1 MKTRR
6 RYVRLTLVVPTDVSL
21 DLDEDRTQFVT
32 TEATCF
38 GNYIRQAAHVVDD
51 GDVEGTCSI
60 CCVVEKAE
68 LVPADEHE
76 AMWDRVYP

>member
-6 RYVRLTLVVPTDVSL
+6 RYVRLTLIVPADVSV
-21 DLDEDRTQFVT
+21 DLDEDRTQFAT

-38 GNYIRQAAHVVDD
+38 GNYIREAADIVVA
-51 GDVEGTCSI
+51 GDENGTCSI

-68 LVPADEHE
+68 LVPADEHDE
-76 AMWDRVYP
+76 MWDRVYS